1 MDKINELYNMMKIVM
16 SKLETLDLINER
28 ILSVKEE
35 VKSLTK
41 SIEFAHGELND
52 LKSEMKQRKKAE
64 DECDERIRALEESN
78 KRLHESVVDLKAR
91 SMRDNLLF
99 HNIEEVEREDCT
111 EVIYELL
118 QEKLEIPDARAI
130 VAKFNFYPDRERIR
144 RSASKLKGTRI
155 GISEQFPE
163 EIEKVRQTL
172 YPELRRAKAA
182 GQRVRLVRD
191 KLFIND
197 AEFLPGSR

>member
-1 MDKINELYNMMKIVM
+1 MLFKGKI
-16 SKLETLDLINER
+16 
-28 ILSVKEE
+28 
-35 VKSLTK
+35 
-41 SIEFAHGELND
+41 
-52 LKSEMKQRKKAE
+52 
-64 DECDERIRALEESN
+64 SN
-78 KRLHESVVDLKAR
+78 KRLHESVVDLKVR
-91 SMRDNLLF
+91 SMRNNLLF
-99 HNIEEVEREDCT
+99 IEEVEREDCT

-118 QEKLEIPDARAI
+118 QEKLEIPDTKSNQNRTCAQSWQEMRRKPRAI
-130 VAKFNFYPDRERIR
+130 VAKFNFHPDRERIR

-182 GQRVRLVRD
+182 GQRVRFVRD

>member
-1 MDKINELYNMMKIVM
+1 M
-16 SKLETLDLINER
+16 SESLCVE
-28 ILSVKEE
+28 EE

-41 SIEFAHGELND
+41 SIEFAHDELND

-64 DECDERIRALEESN
+64 DECDERVRALEESN
-78 KRLHESVVDLKAR
+78 H
-91 SMRDNLLF
+91 LLF
-99 HNIEEVEREDCT
+99 HNIEEVKREVIY

-118 QEKLEIPDARAI
+118 QEKLAHRVGRKRGDRRKPKAI
-130 VAKFNFYPDRERIR
+130 VAMFNFYPDHERIR
-144 RSASKLKGTRI
+144 RSASKLEGTRI

-182 GQRVRLVRD
+182 GQKSSFSLR
-191 KLFIND
+191 
-197 AEFLPGSR
+197 

>member
-1 MDKINELYNMMKIVM
+1 MKIVM
-16 SKLETLDLINER
+16 SKLETLDVINER
-28 ILSVKEE
+28 ILCVEEE

-41 SIEFAHGELND
+41 SIEFAHDELND
-52 LKSEMKQRKKAE
+52 LKNEMKQRKKAE
-64 DECDERIRALEESN
+64 NECDERVRALEESN
-78 KRLHESVVDLKAR
+78 HWLHESVVDLKAR

-99 HNIEEVEREDCT
+99 HNIEEVKREVIY

-118 QEKLEIPDARAI
+118 REKLAHRVGRKRGDWRKPRAI
-130 VAKFNFYPDRERIR
+130 VAMFNFYPDHERIR
-144 RSASKLKGTRI
+144 RSASKLEGTRI

-182 GQRVRLVRD
+182 GQKSSFSLR
-191 KLFIND
+191 
-197 AEFLPGSR
+197 